1 MCGKF
6 EVISAQ
12 GILNNEDFTA
22 EQGCN
27 LLAYMVVNRRMCCSV
42 GMLCDALWPDLESD
56 DPYSVVRSA
65 VYRLRSTLAC
75 IGLKD
80 LILSAHGTFVLNPEY
95 SIHTDMDRF
104 EDLCT
109 KIAAV
114 TKTENRK
121 RLYQSMMNLYRG
133 SLLCGL
139 EGNHWVLP
147 KTSYYQNQY
156 LRHLKKYLDLLDQNG
171 DYLEILRVA
180 TEALTIDMYDGD
192 IHYRLLMAILA
203 QGNKSVARKHFKQTE
218 KYMDEE
224 QKKAVH
230 KAVD

>member
-1 MCGKF
+1 MRVSQLRSKDVYINMFGKF

-42 GMLCDALWPDLESD
+42 GMLCDALWPNLESD

-65 VYRLRSTLAC
+65 VYRLRSALGC

-104 EDLCT
+104 DALCMKISAIT
-109 KIAAV
+109 KP
-114 TKTENRK
+114 ENRK
-121 RLYQSMMNLYRG
+121 RL
-133 SLLCGL
+133 
-139 EGNHWVLP
+139 
-147 KTSYYQNQY
+147 
-156 LRHLKKYLDLLDQNG
+156 D
-171 DYLEILRVA
+171 
-180 TEALTIDMYDGD
+180 
-192 IHYRLLMAILA
+192 
-203 QGNKSVARKHFKQTE
+203 
-218 KYMDEE
+218 
-224 QKKAVH
+224 
-230 KAVD
+230 